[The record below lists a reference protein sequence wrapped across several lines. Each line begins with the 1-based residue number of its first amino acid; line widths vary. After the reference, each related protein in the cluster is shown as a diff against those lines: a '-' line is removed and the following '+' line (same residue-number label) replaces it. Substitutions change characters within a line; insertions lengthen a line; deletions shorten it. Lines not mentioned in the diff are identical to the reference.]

1 MMFADIENS
10 VITILAIVYAVLV
23 LASTIVWRLKVK
35 HPHKDYTELAL
46 RVRSWWVMVTLLAI
60 AMVLRGAWALAFF
73 ALVSFLA
80 LKEFL
85 SMVPT
90 RRADR
95 RVLFWAYLCIPFQY
109 LWVWQG
115 WYGMFI
121 IFIPVYAFLFLP
133 LRMVLVGATRRFL
146 QAAGTVHWG
155 LMMTVFTL
163 SHMAFLLVLPGGGR
177 SAEGAG
183 LVLFLLL
190 LTQFNDV
197 AQYCWG
203 KMLGRRKIVPS
214 VSPNKT
220 WEGFVGGLITTSCLA
235 LLLAPVLTPIEG
247 WHSLIAGAVVSIAGF
262 FGDVVISAVKRDI
275 GVKDAGAT
283 IPGHGGVLDRV
294 DSLTFTAPLFFHFT
308 RYLYF

>member
-1 MMFADIENS
+1 MFTGVDNS
-10 VITILAIVYAVLV
+10 VTFILAIVYGVLL
-23 LASTIVWRLKVK
+23 LASAIVWWLKRK
-35 HPHKDYTELAL
+35 QPEKDYTELAL
-46 RVRSWWVMVTLLAI
+46 RVRSWWVMVTLLAV
-60 AMVLRGAWALAFF
+60 AMVLRGVWALAFF
-73 ALVSFLA
+73 ALISFLA

-95 RVLFWAYLCIPFQY
+95 RVLFWAYLSIPFQY

-121 IFIPVYAFLFLP
+121 IFIPVYAFLLLP
-133 LRMVLVGATRRFL
+133 LRMVLVGNTERFL
-146 QAAGTVHWG
+146 QSAGTVHWG

-163 SHMAFLLVLPGGGR
+163 SHMAFLLVLPGGER

-220 WEGFVGGLITTSCLA
+220 WGGFIGGLITTSCLA

-247 WHSLIAGAVVSIAGF
+247 WYSLLAGGIIAVAGF

-275 GVKDAGAT
+275 GVKDTGAT
-283 IPGHGGVLDRV
+283 IPGHGGVLDRI

>member
-1 MMFADIENS
+1 MFAEVGDS
-10 VITILAIVYAVLV
+10 VIFILGIVYAVLV
-23 LASTIVWRLKVK
+23 LASTIVWMLKRK
-35 HPHKDYTELAL
+35 HPGKDYTELAL

-60 AMVLRGAWALAFF
+60 AMVLRGLWALVFF

-85 SMVPT
+85 SMIPT

-121 IFIPVYAFLFLP
+121 IFIPVYAFLLLP
-133 LRMVLVGATRRFL
+133 LRMVLVGATERFL
-146 QAAGTVHWG
+146 QSAGTVHWG

-163 SHMAFLLVLPGGGR
+163 SHMAFLLVLPGGET

-203 KMLGRRKIVPS
+203 KMLGRRKIVPG

-220 WEGFVGGLITTSCLA
+220 WGGFIGGLLTTSCLA
-235 LLLAPVLTPIEG
+235 WLLAPVLTPIEG
-247 WHSLIAGAVVSIAGF
+247 WHSLLAGGVISIAGF

-275 GVKDAGAT
+275 GVKDAGTT

-294 DSLTFTAPLFFHFT
+294 DSLTFTAPLFFHFI
-308 RYLYF
+308 RYCYF